1 MGKVLKG
8 MPGRQTGF
16 TLIEIVM
23 VLVLL
28 GILAAVAVPKYFD
41 LEEEARTRAFHANIA
56 TLQAN
61 INARFA
67 QSLLSGKPCDA
78 AYLDAWAELNSFSA
92 YTVDWKPPSFEMNNK
107 EGYHKYTFIDD
118 RGHRYT
124 GIKITLPVCSSFN
137 S

>member
-41 LEEEARTRAFHANIA
+41 LQEQARNHAFKASIAELQARVNANFAKKILEGEKCDIA
-56 TLQAN
+56 TMGFWEEVRKL
-61 INARFA
+61 
-67 QSLLSGKPCDA
+67 
-78 AYLDAWAELNSFSA
+78 
-92 YTVDWKPPSFEMNNK
+92 
-107 EGYHKYTFIDD
+107 EGYTPEYALWNKQEKWQEE
-118 RGHRYT
+118 
-124 GIKITLPVCSSFN
+124 GILVAFSDAKGFVYKGGLIRLPVCPRQD
-137 S
+137 